1 MQALLLRVVTFILAL
16 ALPVLASAA
25 PRIFYTDIVSGP
37 NSGSPEV
44 GPGAGNGTYLSIF
57 GTGFD
62 EAVLSNNVVTVGGGA
77 VARNVYVGPSKGR
90 SDVRQLSVQLGP
102 ASATGPIKVTVL
114 GVDSNTDQTFTVTP
128 GVITVCTTISCVNAI
143 TDSGTGIAGR
153 TVLIRDGT
161 YTAEIYLH
169 NITASPGLPLAVLGY
184 PGENVNFSISGAG
197 GTCVHTFFNGANG
210 TQGHF
215 VIAGLNCNMNN
226 GGGSVIGMGVD
237 MTDIRV
243 VNNDACCMFQDS
255 GGSAAISGS
264 GTQFKVLGNHV
275 HDNGGSKLYHG
286 LYFDGRALA
295 TDDYELAYNHIHH
308 QTGGRGIQIFSDT
321 GRLMTNVR
329 IHHNLIHNIHLDGIL
344 FGDNNGTG
352 NQAYNNVVYQV
363 ADPTMQG
370 PSADPGV
377 GGGCIRFNSPALVV
391 QVYNNTFVD
400 CAADN
405 SASDS
410 EGIRFQA
417 GNTITLRNNIVAS
430 NVNLTSGSAP
440 YVRVESA
447 MTIASSNNLWNGA
460 GAAPTNINDTN
471 SQTGAPLFVSAA
483 VANFHVTAIS
493 PAIDHGSTAV
503 NALVSN
509 DFDGNARPQGS
520 APDIGAFESNGITLP
535 TPQNLTIGPP
545 H

>member
-1 MQALLLRVVTFILAL
+1 MLAL
-16 ALPVLASAA
+16 ALPLAVSAA

-44 GPGAGNGTYLSIF
+44 GPGNGNGTYLSIF
-57 GTGFD
+57 GTGFGSD
-62 EAVLSNNVVTVGGGA
+62 ISQVTVTVGGGA
-77 VARNVYVGPSKGR
+77 VARNVFLGASNGR
-90 SDVRQLSVQLGP
+90 SDIQQLSVQLGP
-102 ASATGPIKVTVL
+102 ASATGAIKVTVV
-114 GVDSNTDQTFTVTP
+114 GVDSNTDQIFTVTP
-128 GVITVCTTISCVNAI
+128 GKITLCTAI
-143 TDSGTGIAGR
+143 TTCVSPLFDNGSASPGD
-153 TVLIRDGT
+153 TVLIRGGT
-161 YTAEIYLH
+161 YSSEIYFH
-169 NITASPGLPLAVLGY
+169 NITGTAGHPLMVLGY
-184 PGENVNFSISGAG
+184 PGENVNFSLT
-197 GTCVHTFFNGANG
+197 GTGTSCVRTFFNNANG

-215 VIAGLNCNMNN
+215 VIAGLKCNMNG

-243 VNNDACCMFQDS
+243 VNNETCCMFEDS

-264 GTQFKVLGNHV
+264 GTLFKILGNHV

-295 TDDYELAYNHIHH
+295 TDDYEIAYNHIHH
-308 QTGGRGIQIFSDT
+308 QTGGRGIQIYSDT

-363 ADPTMQG
+363 ADPAMKG
-370 PSADPGV
+370 PSADAGL
-377 GGGCIRFNSPALVV
+377 GGGCIRFNSPTLVA

-405 SASDS
+405 DASNS

-430 NVNLTSGSAP
+430 NVNITSGAAP

-447 MTIASSNNLWNGA
+447 MSITSSNNLWNGA

-471 SQTGAPLFVSAA
+471 SQTGAPLFTSAV
-483 VANFHVTAIS
+483 VANFHLAVGS

-503 NALVSN
+503 NALVST
-509 DFDGNARPQGS
+509 DYDGNARPQGS
-520 APDIGAFESNGITLP
+520 APDIGAFESTGVSLP